1 MSLLDA
7 KIHSLRGANH
17 GDGQQEVVA
26 DLHRSPG
33 THTPTV
39 GDLKYAQLLIVSCIK
54 EVFSTLAPMSFSR
67 ISAAAKVSSECA
79 PTC

>member
-39 GDLKYAQLLIVSCIK
+39 GDLKYAHCTIAHYVLYQRG
-54 EVFSTLAPMSFSR
+54 STLAPMSFSR
-67 ISAAAKVSSECA
+67 ISAAAKVSSESA
-79 PTC
+79 PT

>member
-39 GDLKYAQLLIVSCIK
+39 GDLKYAHNGSLCLVSK
-54 EVFSTLAPMSFSR
+54 RFHLGSHVLQQDFS
-67 ISAAAKVSSECA
+67 SSKGVI
-79 PTC
+79 